1 MKSGNYNEYDLF
13 LLGKKILFI
22 AAIAFV
28 GFCSSLIGKGSRF
41 QARVVC
47 VETMFLRILFGQ
59 GEAKRNYSISL
70 DVFSLA
76 NEFLT
81 FIDLSPVH

>member
-1 MKSGNYNEYDLF
+1 MEYGTVRSKVNKENGNYNEKREIIYNKCDLF

-47 VETMFLRILFGQ
+47 VETMLFEDPFWTG
-59 GEAKRNYSISL
+59 
-70 DVFSLA
+70 
-76 NEFLT
+76 
-81 FIDLSPVH
+81 